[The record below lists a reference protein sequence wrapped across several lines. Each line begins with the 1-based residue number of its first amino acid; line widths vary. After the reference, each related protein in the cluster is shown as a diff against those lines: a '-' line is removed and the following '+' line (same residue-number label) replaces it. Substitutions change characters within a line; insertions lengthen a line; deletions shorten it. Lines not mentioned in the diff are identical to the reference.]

1 MAGRSANISVAITGV
16 ADFDKARKDVARD
29 LDKIERDAKPIE
41 LSAELDST
49 EIRKAIELAGKLDG
63 LVANFTVDTDASEL
77 VEAEK
82 LARSLRAFQGRVNL
96 SVEGQAELKDAKGAR
111 VTLADLL
118 KKYPQS
124 EAAAAGKE
132 RLASIK

>member
-49 EIRKAIELAGKLDG
+49 EIRKAIELA
-63 LVANFTVDTDASEL
+63 VQYSVEQEIIPRAFTVEECFAGAASAL
-77 VEAEK
+77 
-82 LARSLRAFQGRVNL
+82 GN
-96 SVEGQAELKDAKGAR
+96 
-111 VTLADLL
+111 T
-118 KKYPQS
+118 
-124 EAAAAGKE
+124 
-132 RLASIK
+132 